1 MKKPYNYLESS
12 SNMLPSFVCYADIL
26 GYSQLS
32 IDANKSGQGE
42 QFLAKLRKA
51 LTTSYERM
59 RERASGWGGDESFS
73 IKVFTDNIVVGY
85 PIPFYKKSGD
95 YGESELGEIFSIF
108 AEFQFGLAMEGFLV
122 RGGIAFGNHYMDDEI
137 VFGDAL
143 IEAIAQDKGGGPPR
157 ISLAQSAVEMLQ
169 RHIGFYG
176 KANWAPQFQ
185 DTLSDAD
192 GTIFLNYLNEAFL
205 AYPDGGVFFEVIE
218 SHKSTIAAGLETF
231 KGNPGVRSKYE
242 WAARYHN
249 FVCKEFA
256 ESNPVSNDPDADE
269 FLAAAA
275 EEAQKLR
282 NYLIDIESFAAVPSR
297 IKLKPIKPYE

>member
-1 MKKPYNYLESS
+1 MKKPYHYSESS
-12 SNMLPSFVCYADIL
+12 PNLLPSFVCCADIL

-32 IDANKSGQGE
+32 IDANKSGHGE
-42 QFLAKLRKA
+42 QFLWKLRKA
-51 LTTSYERM
+51 LTTSYERI

-95 YGESELGEIFSIF
+95 YGESQLGEIFSIF
-108 AEFQFGLAMEGFLV
+108 AEFQFALAMEGFLV
-122 RGGIAFGNHYMDDEI
+122 RGGIAFGNHYMDEEI

-143 IEAIAQDKGGGPPR
+143 IEAIGQDKGGGPPR
-157 ISLAQSAVEMLQ
+157 ISLAPSAVEMLQ

-176 KANWAPQFQ
+176 KANWAPQFR

-192 GTIFLNYLNEAFL
+192 GTIFLNYLNEAFW
-205 AYPDGGVFFEVIE
+205 AYPDGGVFFAFIE
-218 SHKSTIAAGLETF
+218 SHKNIISAGLETF
-231 KGNPGVRSKYE
+231 KGNPGIRSKYE

-249 FVCKEFA
+249 YVCKEFA
-256 ESNPVSNDPDADE
+256 ETNPVSNDPDADE